1 MPLSYLQR
9 HFNGDITVIVD
20 FCPLSAPQLSPAP
33 LKRRHIYINI
43 NTLTNHYNKKKHS
56 PIGSARTTQI
66 QQFFRVRALNGSRTR
81 TPGLEDL
88 YAAFASPERLLIIV
102 GMTGLEPASDGLK
115 ARCITVLLH
124 TRMSSPLS
132 SPIERMRHEVH
143 RWIRTIHVRSCSPDW
158 SQTVRT

>member
-1 MPLSYLQR
+1 MCDPPGITFSSDPSGSRSVDELLFSSVDFLKPLSIIAFSVPILY
-9 HFNGDITVIVD
+9 
-20 FCPLSAPQLSPAP
+20 PLAT
-33 LKRRHIYINI
+33 LKQQHTYINFI
-43 NTLTNHYNKKKHS
+43 TTTIHYNKKKHS

-88 YAAFASPERLLIIV
+88 YAAFASPEQIIM

-124 TRMSSPLS
+124 TRMSHTGFEPVL
-132 SPIERMRHEVH
+132 E
-143 RWIRTIHVRSCSPDW
+143 D
-158 SQTVRT
+158 

>member
-1 MPLSYLQR
+1 MPLYYLQR
-9 HFNGDITVIVD
+9 HFNGNIPVFID

-43 NTLTNHYNKKKHS
+43 NTLTIHYNKKKHS

-88 YAAFASPERLLIIV
+88 YAAFASPEQIKM

-124 TRMSSPLS
+124 TRMSHTGFEPVL
-132 SPIERMRHEVH
+132 E
-143 RWIRTIHVRSCSPDW
+143 D
-158 SQTVRT
+158 